1 MDVTHMMRPLV
12 LVTIAS
18 VVLATL
24 ALLFD
29 RPVNAVAPPRVL
41 LSDYAEKLTQAAQL
55 DITHGKGL
63 SGAQTMRFVLKDGQW
78 LLPQRENYPA
88 NQELVTETLLAL
100 ADVKAVSART
110 AQAKWH
116 RALGLSVPED
126 LGKAVRFKV
135 SDGNG
140 DVLTSLLLG
149 KEEASEAEA
158 AQDVKTYGLEQRQF
172 YVRREAASQSWLA
185 RGRLPRNPN
194 MAAWMSQELPR
205 GDADKLTSVSFG
217 KIDKVVMTR
226 VTQDSWS
233 MAAGPGWLAGFAAL
247 KPEDVA
253 RADDIEFAEAQP
265 MVLTYENGLV
275 LTYENLGAATVIWS
289 RVKADV
295 TAAAG
300 AETRALASALN
311 ARFDGWALRFAA
323 DQAPI
328 LLPGRAQL
336 SRQP

>member
-1 MDVTHMMRPLV
+1 MDVTRMMRPLFG
-12 LVTIAS
+12 LTLAS
-18 VVLATL
+18 LMLAVL
-24 ALLFD
+24 ALLLD

-41 LSDYAEKLTQAAQL
+41 LPDYAAQLSQATQL

-78 LLPQRENYPA
+78 LLPQRHDYPA

-100 ADVKAVSART
+100 ADLKAVAART
-110 AQAKWH
+110 GQAKWH
-116 RALGLSVPED
+116 RALGLVVPED

-135 SDGNG
+135 TDAEGAL
-140 DVLTSLLLG
+140 LTGLLLG

-172 YVRREAASQSWLA
+172 YVRRADSAQSWLA

-194 MAAWMSQELPR
+194 MAAWISQELPR
-205 GDADKLTSVSFG
+205 GAAEGLKSVRFG
-217 KIDKVVMTR
+217 KADPTVMTR

-233 MAAGPGWLAGFAAL
+233 LAAGPGWLAGFGAL

-253 RADDIEFAEAQP
+253 REDDIEFATAQP
-265 MVLTYENGLV
+265 MVLSYENGLV
-275 LTYENLGAATVIWS
+275 LSYENLGAATVIWS
-289 RVKADV
+289 RIKADTTD
-295 TAAAG
+295 TAS
-300 AETRALASALN
+300 AETRDLAAAIN
-311 ARFDGWALRFAA
+311 RRYQGWAFRFAA

-336 SRQP
+336 SGQP

>member
-1 MDVTHMMRPLV
+1 MDVTRMMRPLFG
-12 LVTIAS
+12 LTLAS
-18 VVLATL
+18 LLLAAM

-41 LSDYAEKLTQAAQL
+41 LPAYADKLSQATQL

-63 SGAQTMRFVLKDGQW
+63 SGAQTMRFVLQDGQW
-78 LLPQRENYPA
+78 LLPQRADYPA

-100 ADVKAVSART
+100 ADLKAVSART

-116 RALGLSVPED
+116 RALGLTVPEE
-126 LGKAVRFKV
+126 LGKAVRFRV
-135 SDGNG
+135 TDAQGA
-140 DVLTSLLLG
+140 VLTSVLLG

-172 YVRREAASQSWLA
+172 YVRRADSAQSWLA

-205 GDADKLTSVSFG
+205 GNVDALKSVSFG
-217 KIDKVVMTR
+217 KSDKLVMTR
-226 VTQDSWS
+226 VTPDSWS
-233 MAAGPGWLAGFAAL
+233 LAAGPGWLAGFGAL

-253 RADDIEFAEAQP
+253 REEAIEFATAQP
-265 MVLTYENGLV
+265 MVLSYTNGLV
-275 LTYENLGAATVIWS
+275 VTYENLGAATVIWS
-289 RVKADV
+289 RIKAG
-295 TAAAG
+295 TTQAASAEARAEAAAI
-300 AETRALASALN
+300 N
-311 ARFDGWALRFAA
+311 ARFNGWALRFAA

-328 LLPGRAQL
+328 LLPGKAQL
-336 SRQP
+336 AARP

>member
-1 MDVTHMMRPLV
+1 MDVVRIMRPLFSLT
-12 LVTIAS
+12 LVS
-18 VVLATL
+18 LFLATL
-24 ALLFD
+24 ALLLD
-29 RPVNAVAPPRVL
+29 RPINAVAPPRVL
-41 LSDYAEKLTQAAQL
+41 LPDYAETLTQAAQL

-63 SGAQTMRFVLKDGQW
+63 SGAQTMRFLLKDEQW
-78 LLPQRENYPA
+78 LLPQRNDYPA
-88 NQELVTETLLAL
+88 NQELVTETLLAM
-100 ADVKAVSART
+100 ADLKAVSART

-116 RALGLSVPED
+116 RALGLTVPED

-135 SDGNG
+135 TDANG
-140 DVLTSLLLG
+140 VVLTSLLLG

-172 YVRREAASQSWLA
+172 YVRREDASQSWLA

-205 GDADKLTSVSFG
+205 GDADALQSVSFG
-217 KIDKVVMTR
+217 KSDKVVMTR
-226 VTQDSWS
+226 VTADSWS
-233 MAAGPGWLAGFAAL
+233 LAAGEGWLAGFSSL

-253 RADDIEFAEAQP
+253 REDDIEFATAQP

-289 RVKADV
+289 RIKAE
-295 TAAAG
+295 TTEAAS
-300 AETRALASALN
+300 AETRAVAMALN
-311 ARFDGWALRFAA
+311 ARYQGWALRFAA

-336 SRQP
+336 TAGP

>member
-1 MDVTHMMRPLV
+1 MDVVRLMRPLLV
-12 LVTIAS
+12 LTLVS
-18 VVLATL
+18 LFLATL
-24 ALLFD
+24 ALVLD

-41 LSDYAEKLTQAAQL
+41 LPDYAETLTQAAQL

-63 SGAQTMRFVLKDGQW
+63 SGAQTMRFLLKDGQW
-78 LLPQRENYPA
+78 LLPQRNDYPA
-88 NQELVTETLLAL
+88 NQELVTETLLAM
-100 ADVKAVSART
+100 ADLKAVSART

-116 RALGLSVPED
+116 RALGLTVPED

-135 SDGNG
+135 TDANG
-140 DVLTSLLLG
+140 EVLTSLLLG

-172 YVRREAASQSWLA
+172 YVRREDASQSWLA

-205 GDADKLTSVSFG
+205 GDADALQSVSFG
-217 KIDKVVMTR
+217 KSDKVVMTR
-226 VTQDSWS
+226 VTADSWS
-233 MAAGPGWLAGFAAL
+233 LAAGGGWLAGFSAL

-253 RADDIEFAEAQP
+253 REDNIEFATAQP

-289 RVKADV
+289 RIKAE
-295 TAAAG
+295 TTEAAS
-300 AETRALASALN
+300 AETRAVAMALN
-311 ARFDGWALRFAA
+311 ARYQGWALRFAA

>member
-1 MDVTHMMRPLV
+1 MDVTRMMRPLFA
-12 LVTIAS
+12 LTLAS
-18 VVLATL
+18 LILAVL

-29 RPVNAVAPPRVL
+29 RPVNAVAPPRVVL
-41 LSDYAEKLTQAAQL
+41 PDYAKKLTQATQL

-78 LLPQRENYPA
+78 VLPQRHDYPA

-110 AQAKWH
+110 AQTKWH
-116 RALGLSVPED
+116 RALGLTVPED

-135 SDGNG
+135 SGAEG
-140 DVLTSLLLG
+140 AVLTSVLLG

-172 YVRREAASQSWLA
+172 YVRREDTPQSWLA

-205 GDADKLTSVSFG
+205 GNADGLKSVSFG
-217 KIDKVVMTR
+217 KSDKVVMTR
-226 VTQDSWS
+226 VTPDSWS
-233 MAAGPGWLAGFAAL
+233 LAAGAGWLAGFGAL

-253 RADDIEFAEAQP
+253 REDDIEFASAQP
-265 MVLTYENGLV
+265 MVLTYEGGLV

-289 RVKADV
+289 RIKAD
-295 TAAAG
+295 TTDAAN
-300 AETRALASALN
+300 AETRDLAAAIN
-311 ARFDGWALRFAA
+311 RRYQGWALRFAA

-336 SRQP
+336 TARR